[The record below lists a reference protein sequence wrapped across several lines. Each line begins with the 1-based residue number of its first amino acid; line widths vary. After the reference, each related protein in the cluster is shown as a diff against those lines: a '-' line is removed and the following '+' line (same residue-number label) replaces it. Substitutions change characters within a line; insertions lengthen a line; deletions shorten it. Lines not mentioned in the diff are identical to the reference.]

1 MIIKI
6 LNLPGVYG
14 MWNIYIFGLL
24 FLYAP
29 SHKTWGNEDTH
40 STGQS
45 FTRFLHSLVDQGL
58 RIHNTAYGYGT

>member
-1 MIIKI
+1 MMS
-6 LNLPGVYG
+6 GVYG

-40 STGQS
+40 STGE
-45 FTRFLHSLVDQGL
+45 FGSLKKKSKLEPLANSVPRHL
-58 RIHNTAYGYGT
+58 TKNNNK